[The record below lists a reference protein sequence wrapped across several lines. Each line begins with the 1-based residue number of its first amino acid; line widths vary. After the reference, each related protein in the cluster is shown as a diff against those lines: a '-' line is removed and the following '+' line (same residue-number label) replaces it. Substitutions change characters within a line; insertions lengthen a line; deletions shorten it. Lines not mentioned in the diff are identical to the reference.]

1 MLMAASCNPQYHG
14 SFHDLDC
21 LAAMCNIFEKKG
33 DPRKDKFIL
42 SFQVGRYLKI
52 MFELPGC
59 CQGTSFMLIDWENT
73 LVSIDAHY
81 DNLI

>member
-1 MLMAASCNPQYHG
+1 MQ
-14 SFHDLDC
+14 DLGG
-21 LAAMCNIFEKKG
+21 NKE
-33 DPRKDKFIL
+33 FIL
-42 SFQVGRYLKI
+42 SFQVGRYLRI

-59 CQGTSFMLIDWENT
+59 CQGTSFMLTDWENT